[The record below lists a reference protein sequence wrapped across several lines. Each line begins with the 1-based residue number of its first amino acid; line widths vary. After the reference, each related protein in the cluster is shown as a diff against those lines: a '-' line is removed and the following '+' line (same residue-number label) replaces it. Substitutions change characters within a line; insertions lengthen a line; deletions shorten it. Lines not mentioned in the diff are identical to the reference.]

1 MLYANVAGGIDLP
14 VRPAMAPEV
23 PTTASLKIDSVLA
36 SLMVLLVLPSIN

>member
-23 PTTASLKIDSVLA
+23 PTTASLKIDSVLTA
-36 SLMVLLVLPSIN
+36 LMVVAASID